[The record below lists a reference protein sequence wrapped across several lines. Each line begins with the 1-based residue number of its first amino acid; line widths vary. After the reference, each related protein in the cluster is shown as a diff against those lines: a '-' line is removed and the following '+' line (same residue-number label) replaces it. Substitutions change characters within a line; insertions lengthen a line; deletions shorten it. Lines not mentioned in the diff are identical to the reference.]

1 MAPRLR
7 FRNVSLNSTQIFPL
21 LSYRITL
28 IISPSPRLN
37 NFSLSTHC
45 FHRENACRWLS
56 DHPLGFSS
64 AGIEVQ
70 LCSPLLVSWVPSGP
84 HQDEQGRMKVM
95 AGQRRAGASLTCLPR
110 LVHTCR
116 AAGLSVTH
124 TKAIKQDSRSVWHC
138 SVPTSKCQSIEA
150 WHSHHSLRAWLAEPD
165 WRHYSPARISTPP
178 IRILLGQV

>member
-1 MAPRLR
+1 
-7 FRNVSLNSTQIFPL
+7 
-21 LSYRITL
+21 
-28 IISPSPRLN
+28 
-37 NFSLSTHC
+37 
-45 FHRENACRWLS
+45 
-56 DHPLGFSS
+56 
-64 AGIEVQ
+64 
-70 LCSPLLVSWVPSGP
+70 
-84 HQDEQGRMKVM
+84 M

-178 IRILLGQV
+178 IRILLGQVQGDETGPPCQRLKYLHHLEGSVATAVTLCMLHLKQEFQSLRDMHHFPLPTVICLISELDQAHSKIIQNKGCTAACIGPLQRDFSMVESSFAS